1 SDWPNHARSPGNKG
15 KGKGQGKGKPKSQA
29 CEPSE

>member
-15 KGKGQGKGKPKSQA
+15 KGKGKGKGKPKSQA